1 MCSAGEC
8 AEGDS
13 ETKTATRL
21 DLTEMKTRRATR
33 PTKASLS
40 DAKGLSTAQKP
51 DDAAAGLLVLCALAC
66 GFVLFGFYMQTQ
78 QMQRPGP
85 AAAYLATSSA
95 IKTHRSLTRA
105 PNRSSE
111 TGAYDYSREAGNEI
125 TRKSTQIVKPVHV
138 VSPARATEVKRI
150 RAVGADRHAPF
161 AKAAYPGYAAPY

>member
-1 MCSAGEC
+1 MRFSLRIRLVRVLHAN
-8 AEGDS
+8 
-13 ETKTATRL
+13 TAN
-21 DLTEMKTRRATR
+21 A
-33 PTKASLS
+33 
-40 DAKGLSTAQKP
+40 
-51 DDAAAGLLVLCALAC
+51 
-66 GFVLFGFYMQTQ
+66 
-78 QMQRPGP
+78 GP

-125 TRKSTQIVKPVHV
+125 TRKATQIVKPVHV

-161 AKAAYPGYAAPY
+161 AKGAYPGYAAPY

>member
-1 MCSAGEC
+1 
-8 AEGDS
+8 
-13 ETKTATRL
+13 
-21 DLTEMKTRRATR
+21 MKTRRATR

-40 DAKGLSTAQKP
+40 DDKGLSTAQKP

-125 TRKSTQIVKPVHV
+125 TRKATQIVKPVHV
-138 VSPARATEVKRI
+138 VSPARATDVKRI
-150 RAVGADRHAPF
+150 RAVGADSHAPF
-161 AKAAYPGYAAPY
+161 AKGAYPGYAAPY

>member
-1 MCSAGEC
+1 
-8 AEGDS
+8 
-13 ETKTATRL
+13 
-21 DLTEMKTRRATR
+21 MKTRRATR

-51 DDAAAGLLVLCALAC
+51 DDAAAGLLVLCTLAC

-85 AAAYLATSSA
+85 AAAYFATSSA

-111 TGAYDYSREAGNEI
+111 TGAHDYSRHAGDAI
-125 TRKSTQIVKPVHV
+125 TNPL
-138 VSPARATEVKRI
+138 ARAAQAQ
-150 RAVGADRHAPF
+150 RAPPAGP
-161 AKAAYPGYAAPY
+161 AKI